1 MKWLKYFLAS
11 LMLAVGA
18 PAAAAL
24 NIFACEPEW
33 GALARELGGDKASI
47 YVATTALQDPHRI
60 EARPS
65 LIARARTADLVVCTG
80 AELEIGWMPLVQ
92 RQSGNARIQAGQPG
106 YFEAASQLVLI
117 EIPQRVDRSMGDV
130 HAAGNPHVHLDPS
143 NIARVAAA
151 LAERMAQLDPGDAA
165 QYRARARAFLE
176 RWQQAS
182 ARWKKEG
189 APLKG
194 MPIVVYHKDMTYLI
208 RWLGLREVGALE
220 PKPGVPPTASHLS
233 ELLTRLG
240 RDPAQAVV
248 RAAYADPR
256 AAQWLSERAKI
267 PALMLPFTVGGSE
280 RAKDLYGL
288 FDDTLS
294 RLLAVQK

>member
-1 MKWLKYFLAS
+1 MKWLNYFLAS

-18 PAAAAL
+18 PTAAAL

-92 RQSGNARIQAGQPG
+92 TQSGNARIQAGQPG

-233 ELLTRLG
+233 ELLTNLG
-240 RDPAQAVV
+240 RDPAKAVV

-267 PALMLPFTVGGSE
+267 PALMLPFTVGGSK

>member
-1 MKWLKYFLAS
+1 MKWLNYFLAS

-18 PAAAAL
+18 PTAAAL

-92 RQSGNARIQAGQPG
+92 TQSGNARIQAGQPG

-233 ELLTRLG
+233 ELLTNLG
-240 RDPAQAVV
+240 RDPAKAVV